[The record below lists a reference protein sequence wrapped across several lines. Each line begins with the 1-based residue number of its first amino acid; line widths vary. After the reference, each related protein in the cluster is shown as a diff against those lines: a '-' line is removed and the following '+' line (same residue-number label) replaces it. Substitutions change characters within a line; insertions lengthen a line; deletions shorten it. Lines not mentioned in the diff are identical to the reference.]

1 MTAGKTAYDQIF
13 VRTLTGRTI
22 TLNVE
27 PMATTESLKQKITD
41 RQGIPP
47 DQQCLIF
54 AGKQLE
60 DGKTLR
66 DYNIQKESTLDL
78 SLRACGGMAKKAK
91 GGKHQKRKKSEG
103 AEKRE
108 LEFKDAGQEYGQ
120 VVRSLG
126 DGRFECYC
134 YDGKTRLGII
144 RRKLWKRVWVTAG
157 DIVLV
162 SLREFQ
168 DDKGDIIHKYS
179 AEEAR
184 KLKQYDELP
193 ETARINQAAVDIA
206 MDDENALMDG
216 DIGIDFDEI

>member
-1 MTAGKTAYDQIF
+1 MDPFDTA
-13 VRTLTGRTI
+13 
-22 TLNVE
+22 
-27 PMATTESLKQKITD
+27 ESLKQKIRD
-41 RQGIPP
+41 SEGIPL
-47 DQQCLIF
+47 DQQRLIF

-60 DGKTLR
+60 DARTLR
-66 DYNIQKESTLDL
+66 DYNIQRESTLDL
-78 SLRACGGMAKKAK
+78 LLRVCGGMAKKAK
-91 GGKHQKRKKSEG
+91 GGKHQKRKKTEG

-120 VVRSLG
+120 ILRTLG

-157 DIVLV
+157 DIVLI

-168 DDKGDIIHKYS
+168 DDKADIIHKYS
-179 AEEAR
+179 ADEAR

-193 ETARINQAAVDIA
+193 ETARINQAAVDLA
-206 MDDENALMDG
+206 MDDDNTAVDG